1 MLLRLPSSSLRRR
14 NATGFFFL
22 LHSFRSFHSAAAF
35 TPSSLHTERK
45 TPAATT
51 VFTPFGSIPRQSYQ
65 HQKMTIQAAT
75 SAAAVEAEE
84 DPYLFLEEVES
95 EESIAFATSA
105 NEKCLNELGDPSETE
120 TYERVLKALE
130 SDDRI
135 PHVGLLGYED
145 GTGDMLL
152 YNFWKDSKNPKGIW
166 RKTTLTS
173 YQSANTEWTTVLDL
187 DALAKE
193 EEISWVWKGYVP
205 LPRSLD
211 DASLSG
217 YKPSSE
223 TSPQPAGRVTRVLL
237 NLSRGGADATYL
249 REFDLLTETFVDPSS
264 SESSSDQGFSL
275 PEGKTRASYKSRDVL
290 LIGADTGEGSMTTSG
305 YPRTVREWKRGTK
318 IEDAPIVFEGEETD
332 VSCSQYY
339 YDERHREGGA
349 MYEVQSRSIS
359 FYNSVYFA
367 RREEEDAFVKL
378 AVALNT
384 SVSFFGR
391 WMLLRVKADWE
402 PKDSFAEKTF
412 PTGSLIYVDA
422 TAFLDFCKAKEDG
435 NENAIKKA
443 GSKLDYHV
451 LFEPTDTTSYAGYST
466 TKNYLILYM
475 LDDVKEQ
482 LKFYK
487 IGEGGGPFE
496 LVGGDEGGAIRSASA
511 SGIDSKESDLFWLTT
526 SSYTEPSTLNL
537 ADASKCGDEGG
548 DYIVKKLKSL
558 PDMYDSSDLEV
569 AQHFATSKDGTKIPY
584 FMISKKGI
592 ELDGSNPTL
601 LYGYGGFEISLGP
614 RYATTVGISWL
625 EKGGVYVEANI
636 RGGGEYGPQWHQS
649 ALKENRNK
657 SYEDFIAVGEHLVA
671 SNVCTPKTLAC
682 RGGSNGGLLTGNM
695 LVQAPDL
702 FGAIH
707 IAVPLLDMQRYHKLL
722 AGASWMAEYGDPD
735 TDDWKNFL
743 YKYSPYH
750 NIDEARE
757 KYPAVLLTTST
768 RDDRVHPAHARKMV
782 KKLWDLGEGKEWP
795 VYYYENMEGGHG
807 GAADSKQS
815 AFMTSLSYEFMWRA
829 LTKE

>member
-1 MLLRLPSSSLRRR
+1 
-14 NATGFFFL
+14 
-22 LHSFRSFHSAAAF
+22 
-35 TPSSLHTERK
+35 
-45 TPAATT
+45 
-51 VFTPFGSIPRQSYQ
+51 
-65 HQKMTIQAAT
+65 
-75 SAAAVEAEE
+75 
-84 DPYLFLEEVES
+84 
-95 EESIAFATSA
+95 
-105 NEKCLNELGDPSETE
+105 
-120 TYERVLKALE
+120 
-130 SDDRI
+130 
-135 PHVGLLGYED
+135 
-145 GTGDMLL
+145 
-152 YNFWKDSKNPKGIW
+152 
-166 RKTTLTS
+166 
-173 YQSANTEWTTVLDL
+173 
-187 DALAKE
+187 
-193 EEISWVWKGYVP
+193 
-205 LPRSLD
+205 
-211 DASLSG
+211 
-217 YKPSSE
+217 
-223 TSPQPAGRVTRVLL
+223 
-237 NLSRGGADATYL
+237 
-249 REFDLLTETFVDPSS
+249 
-264 SESSSDQGFSL
+264 
-275 PEGKTRASYKSRDVL
+275 
-290 LIGADTGEGSMTTSG
+290 
-305 YPRTVREWKRGTK
+305 
-318 IEDAPIVFEGEETD
+318 
-332 VSCSQYY
+332 
-339 YDERHREGGA
+339 
-349 MYEVQSRSIS
+349 
-359 FYNSVYFA
+359 
-367 RREEEDAFVKL
+367 
-378 AVALNT
+378 
-384 SVSFFGR
+384 
-391 WMLLRVKADWE
+391 
-402 PKDSFAEKTF
+402 
-412 PTGSLIYVDA
+412 
-422 TAFLDFCKAKEDG
+422 
-435 NENAIKKA
+435 
-443 GSKLDYHV
+443 
-451 LFEPTDTTSYAGYST
+451 
-466 TKNYLILYM
+466 
-475 LDDVKEQ
+475 
-482 LKFYK
+482 
-487 IGEGGGPFE
+487 
-496 LVGGDEGGAIRSASA
+496 
-511 SGIDSKESDLFWLTT
+511 
-526 SSYTEPSTLNL
+526 
-537 ADASKCGDEGG
+537 
-548 DYIVKKLKSL
+548 VKKLKSL

-592 ELDGSNPTL
+592 KLDGSNPTL

-750 NIDEARE
+750 NIDETRE